1 MTRGH
6 FSCAHG
12 GIDSKTCRSNPL
24 LYEETC
30 KSLLKQETIITC
42 VKVKD
47 SEFKSQLTPVHHDS
61 LTIAYSTEEGAPKV
75 VQFNHN

>member
-1 MTRGH
+1 
-6 FSCAHG
+6 
-12 GIDSKTCRSNPL
+12 
-24 LYEETC
+24 
-30 KSLLKQETIITC
+30 

-75 VQFNHN
+75 VQFNHNWHMIFFKPFFAVDLHTTDCLQLSSSVREE